1 MYRIT
6 SRILHP
12 RREAHMQNVKLNES
26 YCYIHLRISM
36 NMAKQKFIILACIL
50 ITAAAAAGCAG
61 RQLTNRKIIE
71 LHLQKIQENN
81 KKACTEGCMAFEGD
95 SNVELINFQEYF
107 SEPACNI
114 AYRGSRTN
122 DLLKRK
128 EKIYRLKPSTI
139 VVLVGGNDVIT
150 RIPIDESSSNYEKLI
165 GYYKT
170 FCKNVYCISNLPV
183 NQEIVGKN
191 SEMER
196 LNASLSQICRKLGAT
211 YVNVFQQ
218 LQKNGGLNPS
228 YAMDPVH
235 LNKEGHDVLVGI
247 LKKYMGK

>member
-1 MYRIT
+1 
-6 SRILHP
+6 
-12 RREAHMQNVKLNES
+12 
-26 YCYIHLRISM
+26 
-36 NMAKQKFIILACIL
+36 MAKQKLIILACIL

-61 RQLTNRKIIE
+61 RQLTNREKIE

-81 KKACTEGCMAFEGD
+81 KKTCIEGCMVFEGD

-107 SEPACNI
+107 SEPACNY

-128 EKIYRLKPSTI
+128 EKVYRLKPSAI

-150 RIPIDESSSNYEKLI
+150 RIPLEESSGNYEKLI

-170 FCKNVYCISNLPV
+170 FCEKVYCISNLPV

-196 LNASLSQICRKLGAT
+196 LNASLSQTCQKLGAT
-211 YVNVFQQ
+211 YVNVFPH

-235 LNKEGHDVLVGI
+235 LNKAGHDVLVGI